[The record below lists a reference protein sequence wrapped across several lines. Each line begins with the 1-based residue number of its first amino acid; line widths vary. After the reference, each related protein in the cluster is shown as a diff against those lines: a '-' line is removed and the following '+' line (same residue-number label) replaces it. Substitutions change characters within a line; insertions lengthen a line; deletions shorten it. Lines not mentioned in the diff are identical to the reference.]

1 MSSTDSTQ
9 KISRY
14 AILSRLGEG
23 GIGVVYKA
31 FDPNLNKIVAIKVLN
46 TGTLRADQHVRFQNE
61 ARALAE
67 LKHRAIP
74 EIYNFSISE
83 AGAPYMVMEFI
94 EGKSLLQLLSE
105 QRQLSVDNALAI
117 TKQVANALQSAHS
130 MGIFHRDVTPANIII
145 DVEGEIKL
153 VDFGLVKFEKSL
165 DQYQTKTGKVI
176 GSPAYMSPEQIRTL
190 AIDGRTDIYSL
201 GCVLFE
207 MLSGKTPYTADSA
220 IEMVSS
226 HLNDEIPR
234 LPDDISTDQISL
246 SKLQT
251 IINRCLAKEADNRF
265 QKMQELEN
273 ALESLVGTEN
283 RPLNLDTTSNT
294 KANLPII
301 PIALLVLVVSSAL
314 VFQVFTQIQGT
325 PWPQLPS
332 VTKTKK
338 HYPLSQLESIE
349 PSLLDKR
356 PQPWVISS
364 GRKAATAIKE
374 ELTDDDFKWL
384 RNHPESKNI
393 HFIVADYANLTGSGL
408 RHLNGMQVKKLKI
421 VSPHLKSENLKYLQ
435 QFSEITDLSIG
446 GTALGLDAYR
456 QLAKLRTLSLLKL
469 MEMDVPKKA
478 LTILGTLP
486 KLTTLNMVSD
496 HGKNLYH
503 ADFKELSGLHQLES
517 LGIRGFDFTNNDLIY
532 VSKLKK
538 LINLD
543 LKNIPIDDSNI
554 DLLQTLPELQIVNL
568 SNTNIT
574 EKGLESVSKI
584 KKLNILIIINCKNL
598 SDARVMAFKH
608 SHPKVTVQ
616 SKISESYDMEELAG
630 EDIKGKSKF

>member
-67 LKHRAIP
+67 LKHTAIP

-83 AGAPYMVMEFI
+83 DGAPYMVMEFI

-153 VDFGLVKFEKSL
+153 VDFGLVKFEKTL

-190 AIDGRTDIYSL
+190 PIDGRTDIYSL

-226 HLNDEIPR
+226 HLNDQIPK
-234 LPDDISTDQISL
+234 LPDDISADQTSL
-246 SKLQT
+246 DKLQA

-265 QKMQELEN
+265 QKMQELES
-273 ALESLVGTEN
+273 ALEGLVGAEN
-283 RPLNLDTTSNT
+283 KPLTFDTTANT
-294 KANLPII
+294 KQNSPLVPIV
-301 PIALLVLVVSSAL
+301 VLAL
-314 VFQVFTQIQGT
+314 VAISAIGGLVFTQFQGSQSQQST
-325 PWPQLPS
+325 K
-332 VTKTKK
+332 VTKKK
-338 HYPLSQLESIE
+338 LHPLSQLESIE
-349 PSLLDKR
+349 RSLLDKR
-356 PQPWVISS
+356 PQPWVVSS

-374 ELTDDDFKWL
+374 DLTDEDFKWL
-384 RNHPESKNI
+384 RNHSESDQI
-393 HFIVADYANLTGSGL
+393 HFIRVDYAGLTGSGL
-408 RHLNGMQVKKLKI
+408 RHLNGMNVTKLKI
-421 VSPHLKSENLKYLQ
+421 VSPRLKSENLKYLR
-435 QFSEITDLSIG
+435 QFPEMEDLSIG
-446 GTALGLDAYR
+446 GTVLGLDAYR
-456 QLAKLRTLSLLKL
+456 EIAKLEQMSLLKL
-469 MEMDVPKKA
+469 MEMDVPKKG
-478 LTILGTLP
+478 LSILGTLP
-486 KLTTLNMVSD
+486 ELTSLSIVSD
-496 HGKNLYH
+496 HGKKRCH
-503 ADFKELSGLHQLES
+503 ADFKELPAFQHLTS
-517 LGIRGFDFTNNDLIY
+517 LGIRGFDFTNNDLVY
-532 VSKLKK
+532 VTKLKN

-543 LKNIPIDDSNI
+543 LGNTLVDDSNLDI
-554 DLLQTLPELQIVNL
+554 LQALPELQILNL

-574 EKGLESVSKI
+574 EKGLDAVSKI
-584 KKLNILIIINCKNL
+584 KTLNMLTIINCKNL
-598 SDARVMAFKH
+598 SEARVMAFEH
-608 SHPKVTVQ
+608 SHPKMTVQ
-616 SKISESYDMEELAG
+616 NSVGESYDMEELAG
-630 EDIKGKSKF
+630 DVITRRPKY